1 MPKNRKLTYSDRQSQ
16 ASRDKKQQPKKQNQ
30 KRSREDVNQAA
41 ARIVREGALQSL
53 LGRIANCDNL
63 QYLRQVD
70 GSESL
75 FVHRY

>member
-41 ARIVREGALQSL
+41 ARIVREST
-53 LGRIANCDNL
+53 R
-63 QYLRQVD
+63 
-70 GSESL
+70 SE
-75 FVHRY
+75 R